1 MPLIKWLEDSKVSKV
16 KLIALGLFLVAISF
30 IILNL
35 TSWVGVLI
43 IGILLMS
50 TGEMIAFPFSNA
62 FAIERAE
69 KGNQGEYMAFYSI
82 SFSLA
87 HIFSHNIGM
96 QMIDKFGFETSWT
109 VITLLSFIGVLILL
123 YLLHFLK
130 KEVI

>member
-1 MPLIKWLEDSKVSKV
+1 MPLINWLEGFKASKV

-30 IILNL
+30 FILNL

-50 TGEMIAFPFSNA
+50 VGEMIAFPFSNA

-69 KGNQGEYMAFYSI
+69 KGNQGEYMALYSI

-87 HIFSHNIGM
+87 HIFSHNVGM
-96 QMIDKFGFETSWT
+96 QMVDEFGFETTWT
-109 VITLLSFIGVLILL
+109 AITIFAIVGVLILL
-123 YLLHFLK
+123 YLLRVLK
-130 KEVI
+130 KDVI